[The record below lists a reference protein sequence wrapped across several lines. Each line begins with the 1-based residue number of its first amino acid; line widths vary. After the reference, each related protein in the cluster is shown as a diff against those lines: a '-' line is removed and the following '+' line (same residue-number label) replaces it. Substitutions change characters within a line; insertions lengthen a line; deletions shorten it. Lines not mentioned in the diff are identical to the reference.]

1 MIVMKKM
8 KILAFGGSFRKD
20 SFSKIVLKE
29 TKYLLPSDADIK
41 IFDIKGIPFFNQD
54 LEQDLPKN
62 VIKFKLKIKN
72 ADAILIVTPEY
83 NYSMP
88 GFLKNAIDWAS
99 RPISD
104 NSFNEKPVAII
115 SSSTG
120 MLGGSRA
127 QYHLRQSFVFLNSYV
142 LNKPE
147 VMIPFV
153 DQKIYNNRLKDE
165 KTKEKIKEI
174 LKALVKFASEI
185 KKMKNK
191 A

>member
-1 MIVMKKM
+1 MKKM
-8 KILAFGGSFRKD
+8 KILAFGGSFRKG

-29 TKYLLPSDADIK
+29 TKYLLPSDVDIK
-41 IFDIKGIPFFNQD
+41 IFDIKGISFFNQD
-54 LEQDLPKN
+54 LEQNLPEN
-62 VIKFKLKIKN
+62 VVKFKLEIKN

-83 NYSMP
+83 NYSIP

-120 MLGGSRA
+120 MFGGSRA

-153 DQKIYNNRLKDE
+153 DQKIHSNRLKDE

-174 LKALVKFASEI
+174 LKALSRFALEI